1 MLKSSRAG
9 RVVSG
14 VNDGSWKRET
24 ANGERYCQVSS
35 LQFQLSTG
43 VELQVLGLVAD
54 PHAGEAIEAQT
65 GEDERAGDE
74 DRAVDARI
82 DEDRENRSHHRPD
95 CEHTHHRERQRAVP
109 GELLWR
115 LREWQ

>member
-1 MLKSSRAG
+1 MLKSSRAA

-14 VNDGSWKRET
+14 VTDGSWKRET
-24 ANGERYCQVSS
+24 VNGERYLQVSS

-54 PHAGEAIEAQT
+54 PHAGEPIEAQT
-65 GEDERAGDE
+65 REDERAGDD

-82 DEDRENRSHHRPD
+82 DEDREDRSHHRPD
-95 CEHTHHRERQRAVP
+95 REHTHHRQRRCAVP

-115 LREWQ
+115 L